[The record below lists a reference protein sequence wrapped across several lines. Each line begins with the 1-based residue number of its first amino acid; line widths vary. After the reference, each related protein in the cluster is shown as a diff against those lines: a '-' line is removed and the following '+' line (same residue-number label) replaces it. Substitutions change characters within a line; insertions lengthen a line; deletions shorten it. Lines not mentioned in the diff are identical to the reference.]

1 MHYLD
6 TFRNPSPCRDAAKNA
21 EVSFS
26 IKRALGSRKG
36 WKIMADDGHSIDGFA
51 LKTVVNMI
59 KDMEF
64 QVERRLWGEGYEF
77 YKIISFRGLQFLK
90 ESASRFREYE
100 Y

>member
-1 MHYLD
+1 M
-6 TFRNPSPCRDAAKNA
+6 

-36 WKIMADDGHSIDGFA
+36 WKIMADDGHNIDGSA

-64 QVERRLWGEGYEF
+64 QVERRLRGEGYEF
-77 YKIISFRGLQFLK
+77 DNKISFRDLQFLK